1 MALRLTDCAEPVVNA
16 VLTVEVWLEPWAM
29 LSVVG
34 LAPIEK
40 SSAVVPLQLEILK
53 EPICVLQLN
62 APFAG
67 MYWFVY
73 QKVQSSL
80 GSTLMLV

>member
-1 MALRLTDCAEPVVNA
+1 
-16 VLTVEVWLEPWAM
+16 M

-40 SSAVVPLQLEILK
+40 SSAVVPLQPESRK
-53 EPICVLQLN
+53 DPIRVRQLN
-62 APFAG
+62 TPFDG

-73 QKVQSSL
+73 QNVQSSL